1 MLSSTEERPSPI
13 DSWQLVD
20 SSARSE
26 YIPGRFVT
34 SSSSRMVPRA
44 GSISDAGWHIS
55 GSLPS
60 FFFLEALTFSP
71 LRILCSVLTIVPASS
86 FLSSS
91 SEGLGRPGLLV
102 NRLSTSQVSFD
113 WTSYSAALL
122 IAYLISADLTLL
134 ERVFMRLDGAPFTAS
149 DSLNRKVE
157 GGQVS
162 NPKPAFSLV
171 VVILKSSVTRITFF
185 PSWS

>member
-1 MLSSTEERPSPI
+1 M
-13 DSWQLVD
+13 
-20 SSARSE
+20 
-26 YIPGRFVT
+26 
-34 SSSSRMVPRA
+34 SSRMAPRA
-44 GSISDAGWHIS
+44 GSISDAGWQIS

-60 FFFLEALTFSP
+60 FFLLEALTFSP

-91 SEGLGRPGLLV
+91 SEGVGRPGLLV
-102 NRLSTSQVSFD
+102 SRLSTSQVSFD

-134 ERVFMRLDGAPFTAS
+134 ERVLIRLEGAPFTAS
-149 DSLNRKVE
+149 DSLNRKVD

-162 NPKPAFSLV
+162 NPNPAFSLV
-171 VVILKSSVTRITFF
+171 VVILKSSVTKVTCF